1 MLGRHCFIISCNFSC
16 HLISKQNLNSSYAK
30 CFSAIAFPTKM
41 ARKSNASKNQ
51 EEFGA
56 VLWNRNLRIF
66 ALSIESI
73 QVRRFSWIHPNAK
86 SKSNS
91 KKVLFLSIRHKL
103 PVNLGS
109 YLPGFTGKL
118 CLWNQSYN
126 LPVNVGKCPKWLV
139 NYDCDFRVVIYQWN
153 RANVDLVTLKVQSWL
168 VNFVFEIRGTIYQ

>member
-1 MLGRHCFIISCNFSC
+1 MFWGILMILKLNWIHFVIIEQPKKNWIKIGQEMTRLGVRSSLLCFIISCNFSC
-16 HLISKQNLNSSYAK
+16 HLISKQNLNGSYAK
-30 CFSAIAFPTKM
+30 WFSAIAFPTKM

-91 KKVLFLSIRHKL
+91 KKVLFLSL
-103 PVNLGS
+103 
-109 YLPGFTGKL
+109 
-118 CLWNQSYN
+118 
-126 LPVNVGKCPKWLV
+126 LV
-139 NYDCDFRVVIYQWN
+139 RELSEY
-153 RANVDLVTLKVQSWL
+153 
-168 VNFVFEIRGTIYQ
+168 

>member
-1 MLGRHCFIISCNFSC
+1 MILKFNWIHFVIIEQPKKIKSKSVKKWQDYLGVRTSLFYYFMQFFLPSD
-16 HLISKQNLNSSYAK
+16 LKQNLNGSYAK

-91 KKVLFLSIRHKL
+91 KKVLFLSL
-103 PVNLGS
+103 
-109 YLPGFTGKL
+109 
-118 CLWNQSYN
+118 
-126 LPVNVGKCPKWLV
+126 LV
-139 NYDCDFRVVIYQWN
+139 RELSEY
-153 RANVDLVTLKVQSWL
+153 
-168 VNFVFEIRGTIYQ
+168 

>member
-1 MLGRHCFIISCNFSC
+1 MHDIILFVENVLRNIDDFRIELNSLCYYRTAKKNWIKIGQEMTRLGVRSSLFYYFMQFSC
-16 HLISKQNLNSSYAK
+16 HLISKQNLNGSYAK

-91 KKVLFLSIRHKL
+91 KKVLFLSL
-103 PVNLGS
+103 
-109 YLPGFTGKL
+109 
-118 CLWNQSYN
+118 
-126 LPVNVGKCPKWLV
+126 LV
-139 NYDCDFRVVIYQWN
+139 RELSEY
-153 RANVDLVTLKVQSWL
+153 
-168 VNFVFEIRGTIYQ
+168 